1 MQKKKISYL
10 LLILLFVSLMAGCG
24 EKKRRVTD
32 GSDVYAK
39 QEPAQTQ
46 EEEEAEEED
55 EVQGEE
61 TLFAVTAIDEQR
73 KTLTLRNCENAVEVP
88 YAYTGGTYIKD
99 KYGKDMT
106 VNQLSLGEL
115 VTIDVRGE
123 KLSLVQISQEAFSYD
138 DLHNFVLD
146 KEMQSLTV
154 GDSVYFFDENL
165 LAYQGESK
173 VPLFELS
180 EYDTV
185 CIKGVGQQIYT
196 LQVTA
201 GHGTVVLEDVEL
213 FLGGYITIGNMVSQ
227 KITPQMRIEL
237 PVGTYLLSVANEGYG
252 GSREITVEAD
262 QETKVSLDEL
272 KGDGPKLCQIE
283 FELKTENAEV
293 FLDGEQV
300 DVSQPIQV
308 RYGTHRLTAKAEGY
322 VDWARNLIVNSAA
335 AKITIELTTEEEAK
349 EEETISTVNPSG
361 SSNNNGNNNSNTNG
375 NNNSNS
381 NNNNNS
387 NNSNNSNNN
396 TNSNNTSNNNGN
408 RNNNTGNSSNNNTN
422 GNNNSNRNN
431 NTGNSSNNNTN
442 SNNRNNNTT
451 NNNTGNNN
459 STNSNRN
466 NNTGNNSTNNNST
479 NNNSNTNNNNSNS
492 NSNAGTNNNNSTTN
506 NNNNSNN
513 HDNNNDN
520 HENDHEDDHTQVHPL

>member
-1 MQKKKISYL
+1 MQKKNISYL
-10 LLILLFVSLMAGCG
+10 LLLLLFVILVAGCG

-32 GSDVYAK
+32 GSDVYIK
-39 QEPAQTQ
+39 QEPAKTKEEPEAEEEVKVQ
-46 EEEEAEEED
+46 EEEE
-55 EVQGEE
+55 
-61 TLFAVTAIDEQR
+61 LFAVTAIDEER
-73 KTLTLRNCENAVEVP
+73 KTITLRNCENAVEVP

-106 VNQLSLGEL
+106 VSQLSLGEL
-115 VTIDVRGE
+115 VTVDVRGE
-123 KLSLVQISQEAFSYD
+123 KLSLVQISKEAFSYD

-146 KEMQSLTV
+146 KETQSLTV
-154 GDSVYFFDENL
+154 GTSIYYFDKNL
-165 LAYQGESK
+165 LAYHGESQ
-173 VPLFELS
+173 VPLSELS
-180 EYDTV
+180 EHDTV
-185 CIKGVGQQIYT
+185 CIKGVDQQIYT

-213 FLGGYITIGNMVSQ
+213 FLGGYITIGNVVSQ

-237 PVGTYLLSVANEGYG
+237 PVGTYLLSVANDGYG
-252 GSREITVEAD
+252 GSREVTVEAD

-322 VDWARNLIVNSAA
+322 VDWGRTLIVNSAA

-361 SSNNNGNNNSNTNG
+361 SNNNNANGNNTNST

-381 NNNNNS
+381 TNNN
-387 NNSNNSNNN
+387 NNN
-396 TNSNNTSNNNGN
+396 TNSNT
-408 RNNNTGNSSNNNTN
+408 
-422 GNNNSNRNN
+422 NNSNRNN
-431 NTGNSSNNNTN
+431 NTNSNSNNSSNNNTN
-442 SNNRNNNTT
+442 NNIRN
-451 NNNTGNNN
+451 
-459 STNSNRN
+459 
-466 NNTGNNSTNNNST
+466 
-479 NNNSNTNNNNSNS
+479 NNNSNTNNNNSN
-492 NSNAGTNNNNSTTN
+492 TNNNTS
-506 NNNNSNN
+506 NNNNSNS
-513 HDNNNDN
+513 NNNNTSNNNNSSNSNNNNTSNNNSSSNNSNTGNNSNDN
-520 HENDHEDDHTQVHPL
+520 TNSNHNNSSNNDSHEREHEDDHTQVHPL

>member
-1 MQKKKISYL
+1 MSFLSDKKDFFGIRIGGIHLQKRNIKFL
-10 LLILLFVSLMAGCG
+10 LLLLLFVVLAAGCG
-24 EKKRRVTD
+24 EKKRRFTD
-32 GSDVYAK
+32 GKDVYVKKDTAD
-39 QEPAQTQ
+39 TQ
-46 EEEEAEEED
+46 EESETEEAA
-55 EVQGEE
+55 EVQATEK
-61 TLFAVTAIDEQR
+61 LFAVTAIDEER
-73 KTLTLRNCENAVEVP
+73 RTMTLRNCENAVEVP

-106 VNQLSLGEL
+106 VSQLSLGEL

-146 KEMQSLTV
+146 KDMQSLTV
-154 GDSVYFFDENL
+154 GDSIYYFDKSL
-165 LAYQGESK
+165 LAYRGDSQ

-180 EYDTV
+180 EHDTV

-213 FLGGYITIGNMVSQ
+213 FLGGYITIGNVFSQ

-237 PVGTYLLSVANEGYG
+237 PEGTYLLSVANDGYG

-272 KGDGPKLCQIE
+272 KGDGPKLCQVE

-300 DVSQPIQV
+300 DVGQPIQV
-308 RYGTHRLTAKAEGY
+308 RYGTHRLIAKAEGY
-322 VDWARNLIVNSAA
+322 VDWVRNLIVNSAA
-335 AKITIELTTEEEAK
+335 AKITIELTTEEEAE

-361 SSNNNGNNNSNTNG
+361 SSNNNSNNN
-375 NNNSNS
+375 NNDNNKD

-387 NNSNNSNNN
+387 NNTNSNNN
-396 TNSNNTSNNNGN
+396 NRNNNTSNNNTNNNNN
-408 RNNNTGNSSNNNTN
+408 RNNNSSSANNNNSNTN
-422 GNNNSNRNN
+422 SNNNNSNRNN
-431 NTGNSSNNNTN
+431 NN
-442 SNNRNNNTT
+442 T
-451 NNNTGNNN
+451 NNN
-459 STNSNRN
+459 
-466 NNTGNNSTNNNST
+466 NNNST
-479 NNNSNTNNNNSNS
+479 NNNNNSGNNNSNKNIS
-492 NSNAGTNNNNSTTN
+492 NNCKNNINCTN
-506 NNNNSNN
+506 NNNNSSNNNSSSNNTNNNN
-513 HDNNNDN
+513 HDNDSNNND
-520 HENDHEDDHTQVHPL
+520 HDSDYEDDHTQIHPL

>member
-1 MQKKKISYL
+1 MNFLWDKKGFSVSELGGIHLQKRNLSFL
-10 LLILLFVSLMAGCG
+10 LLLLLLMTLAAGCG
-24 EKKRRVTD
+24 ERKSRFTD
-32 GSDVYAK
+32 GRDVYVKKDA
-39 QEPAQTQ
+39 ADTQ
-46 EEEEAEEED
+46 EEPETEETLEI
-55 EVQGEE
+55 QGEE
-61 TLFAVTAIDEQR
+61 KLFAVTAIDEER
-73 KTLTLRNCENAVEVP
+73 KILTLRNCENSVEVP

-106 VNQLSLGEL
+106 VSQLSLGEL

-123 KLSLVQISQEAFSYD
+123 KLSLVQLSKEAFSYD

-146 KEMQSLTV
+146 KDMQSLTV
-154 GDSVYFFDENL
+154 GDSIYYFDKSL
-165 LAYQGESK
+165 VAYRGDSQ
-173 VPLFELS
+173 VPLSELS
-180 EYDTV
+180 EHDTV

-196 LQVTA
+196 LQVTT

-213 FLGGYITIGNMVSQ
+213 FLGGYITIGNVFSQ

-237 PVGTYLLSVANEGYG
+237 PEGTYLLSVANNGYG
-252 GSREITVEAD
+252 GSREITVEAN

-293 FLDGEQV
+293 YLDGEQV

-335 AKITIELTTEEEAK
+335 AKITIELTTVEEAE

-361 SSNNNGNNNSNTNG
+361 NNNNNNNSSNNNSNNNTNG
-375 NNNSNS
+375 

-387 NNSNNSNNN
+387 NNNSNNN
-396 TNSNNTSNNNGN
+396 NN
-408 RNNNTGNSSNNNTN
+408 NNNTN
-422 GNNNSNRNN
+422 GNNNSNNNNNRNN
-431 NTGNSSNNNTN
+431 NTGNNNNNNNNSNSNNNN
-442 SNNRNNNTT
+442 SNRNNNTT
-451 NNNTGNNN
+451 NNNNNN
-459 STNSNRN
+459 SSN
-466 NNTGNNSTNNNST
+466 NNTN
-479 NNNSNTNNNNSNS
+479 
-492 NSNAGTNNNNSTTN
+492 N

-513 HDNNNDN
+513 NNNNNNNNTSNNNNNNNNSNNNHDNDSSNDS
-520 HENDHEDDHTQVHPL
+520 HQSDHEDDHTQVHPL